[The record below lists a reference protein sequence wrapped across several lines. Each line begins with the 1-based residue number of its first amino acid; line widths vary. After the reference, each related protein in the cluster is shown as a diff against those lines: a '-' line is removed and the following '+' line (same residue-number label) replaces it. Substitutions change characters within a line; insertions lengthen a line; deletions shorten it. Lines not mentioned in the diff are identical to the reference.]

1 MKKEVLIPVL
11 IGMVMILVLIWVS
24 WTMPVVLVF
33 IPGVLVTFLF
43 YKKTY
48 FRHTPGPQ
56 GILPLYLLA
65 LGIQFIHFTEEY
77 VSGFTVE
84 IPKLW
89 GQAEYPVDYWVAFNM
104 FAYFIFIV
112 GGIILFEKKKEYM
125 IIPLFFIVVGVIFN
139 TVVHILTA
147 IYVGGY
153 FPGLYSVLLYLIVG
167 PLLVSKII
175 KETKVPSL

>member
-1 MKKEVLIPVL
+1 MKKEVLVPVL
-11 IGMVMILVLIWVS
+11 IGLVMILILIWVS
-24 WTMPVVLVF
+24 STMPVVLVF

-43 YKKTY
+43 YMKTY
-48 FRHTPGPQ
+48 FRKTPGPK

-77 VSGFTVE
+77 VNGFTVE
-84 IPKLW
+84 IPKLL
-89 GQAEYPVDYWVAFNM
+89 GQAEYPIDYWLTFNM
-104 FAYFIFIV
+104 LAYFIFII

-139 TVVHILTA
+139 TVAHILTA

-167 PLLVSKII
+167 PLLISKII
-175 KETKVPSL
+175 KETKIPSL